1 DREGAFRLATVM
13 FVLDMLLWLSR
24 THLIPSLTILFSFMI
39 ALGSS
44 LFVAA
49 VTWILYVALEPWV
62 RRRWPQTIISWSRL
76 LSGQLRD
83 PVVGRDILFG
93 VMLGVVW
100 ILIFQLRSIPVMR
113 WGGVPFLGNTDYLA
127 GGRTALGAWLR
138 QVPSS
143 ILGTLQCF
151 FLLFG
156 VKFVLRKDWL
166 AAIAFVAIFA
176 LPRGL
181 LDSHPKIE
189 LPTLV
194 LVYSIAV
201 LIVVRF
207 GLIPLAVA
215 IFTVD
220 MAAALP
226 LSSDLSAWFMTNSLL
241 ALATVV
247 ALAVWGFY
255 HSLGGQSVWKGEIE

>member
-49 VTWILYVALEPWV
+49 VTWILYLALEPWV

-76 LSGQLRD
+76 VSGQLRD
-83 PVVGRDILFG
+83 PLVGRDILFG
-93 VMLGVVW
+93 VMLGVLW
-100 ILIFQLRSIPVMR
+100 ILIFQIRSIPVMR
-113 WGGVPFLGNTDYLA
+113 LGGAPFLGNADYLT

-138 QVPSS
+138 QVVSS
-143 ILGTLQCF
+143 ILGTLQFF
-151 FLLFG
+151 FLLLG
-156 VKFVLRKDWL
+156 LKFVLRKDWL

-176 LPRGL
+176 VPKGL
-181 LDSHPKIE
+181 LDSHPSIE
-189 LPTLV
+189 LPTMI

-201 LIVVRF
+201 LIVLRF

-220 MAAALP
+220 MVANLP
-226 LSSDLSAWFMTNSLL
+226 LSGDLSAWFASNSL
-241 ALATVV
+241 
-247 ALAVWGFY
+247 
-255 HSLGGQSVWKGEIE
+255 